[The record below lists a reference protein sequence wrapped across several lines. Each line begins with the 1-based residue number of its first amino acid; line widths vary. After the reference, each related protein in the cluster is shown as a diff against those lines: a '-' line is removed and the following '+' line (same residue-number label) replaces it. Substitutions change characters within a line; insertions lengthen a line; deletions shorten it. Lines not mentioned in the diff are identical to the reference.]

1 MILIAPSQCC
11 DATPIPTH
19 TATNNNNNNNNNNKE
34 EGGQRDYEDMSVR
47 AGTTCE
53 AITLGRVKISSQ
65 RLLALT
71 FLPVLLCHQR
81 HGTMR
86 MWELG
91 THDGVESQ

>member
-1 MILIAPSQCC
+1 MLRCNAN
-11 DATPIPTH
+11 
-19 TATNNNNNNNNNNKE
+19 TNAHSNKQQQQQQQQQQ
-34 EGGQRDYEDMSVR
+34 GRRRQRDYEDMSVR